1 MSIDPRTFRQTVG
14 QFVTG
19 VTVIAMEV
27 DGSIRALT
35 ANSFTSLSLNPPL
48 VLFCLGKGTKA
59 GQLIHQVSEFSVNIL
74 SQDQVALSSYF
85 AGIWKGETPPPFSF
99 TRTEGGPRLDGSVA
113 ALGCS
118 VDAVHE
124 GGDHWIVVG
133 QVVSLYRS
141 ELPRSP
147 LVFFGG
153 RYSAL
158 ADDEAAAEEPGL
170 VISWTEPGKW
180 K

>member
-59 GQLIHQVSEFSVNIL
+59 GQLIHEVTEFSVNIL
-74 SQDQVALSSYF
+74 SQEQQSLASYF
-85 AGIWKGETPPPFSF
+85 AGVWREETTPPFSF
-99 TRTEGGPRLDGSVA
+99 TRSEGGPRLDGSVA
-113 ALGCS
+113 ALGCH

-133 QVVSLYRS
+133 QVVATHRS
-141 ELPRSP
+141 ELPLAP

-158 ADDEAAAEEPGL
+158 AGEQAAAEVAGL
-170 VISWTEPGKW
+170 LIAWTEPGT
-180 K
+180 

>member
-27 DGSIRALT
+27 DGSLRALT

-59 GQLIHQVSEFSVNIL
+59 GQLIHQVTEFSVNIL
-74 SQDQVALSSYF
+74 SQEQQPLSSYF
-85 AGIWKGETPPPFSF
+85 AGAWKGESPPQYSF
-99 TRTEGGPRLDGSVA
+99 TRAEGGPRLDGSVA
-113 ALGCS
+113 ALGCM
-118 VDAVHE
+118 VEAVHE

-133 QVVSLYRS
+133 QVVSIYRS
-141 ELPRSP
+141 ELPRTP

-153 RYSAL
+153 RYSSL
-158 ADDEAAAEEPGL
+158 AGEQSSGEEAGL
-170 VISWTEPGKW
+170 LIAWSEPGK
-180 K
+180 

>member
-1 MSIDPRTFRQTVG
+1 
-14 QFVTG
+14 VTG

-59 GQLIHQVSEFSVNIL
+59 GQLVHEVTEFSVNIL
-74 SQDQVALSSYF
+74 SQEQQPLSSYF
-85 AGIWKGETPPPFSF
+85 AGAWKADTPPPFSF
-99 TRTEGGPRLDGSVA
+99 SRAEGGPRLDGSVA
-113 ALGCS
+113 SIGCR
-118 VDAVHE
+118 VEAVHE

-133 QVVSLYRS
+133 QVVSIHRS
-141 ELPRSP
+141 ELPRAP

-158 ADDEAAAEEPGL
+158 AGEQALTEEAGL
-170 VISWTEPGKW
+170 LIAWSEPGK
-180 K
+180 

>member
-1 MSIDPRTFRQTVG
+1 MSIDPRHFRQTVG

-59 GQLIHQVSEFSVNIL
+59 GQLIQDVVEFSVNIL
-74 SQDQVALSSYF
+74 SQEQQSLSSYF
-85 AGIWKGETPPPFSF
+85 AGAWKEETPPPFSF
-99 TRTEGGPRLDGSVA
+99 TRAEGGPRLDGSVA
-113 ALGCS
+113 ALGCR
-118 VDAVHE
+118 VEAVHE

-133 QVVSLYRS
+133 RVLSIYRS
-141 ELPRSP
+141 EPAAAP
-147 LVFFGG
+147 LVFCAG
-153 RYSAL
+153 RYAAL
-158 ADDEAAAEEPGL
+158 AEDER
-170 VISWTEPGKW
+170 T
-180 K
+180 

>member
-1 MSIDPRTFRQTVG
+1 MSIDPRAFRQTVG

-19 VTVIAMEV
+19 VTVIAMDV

-59 GQLIHQVSEFSVNIL
+59 GQLIQEVTEFSVNIL
-74 SQDQVALSSYF
+74 SLDQQALSSYF
-85 AGIWKGETPPPFSF
+85 AGAWKEETPPPFSF
-99 TRTEGGPRLDGSVA
+99 TRSAGGPRLDGAVA
-113 ALGCS
+113 ALGCQ

-133 QVVSLYRS
+133 QVVSIHRS
-141 ELPRSP
+141 DLPRAP

-153 RYSAL
+153 RYGAL
-158 ADDEAAAEEPGL
+158 AGQEMSVEEPGL
-170 VISWTEPGKW
+170 LIAWTEPGK
-180 K
+180 

>member
-1 MSIDPRTFRQTVG
+1 MSIDPRLFRQTVG

-59 GQLIHQVSEFSVNIL
+59 GQLIHAGRRVLGQHPEPGAAA
-74 SQDQVALSSYF
+74 ALVLL
-85 AGIWKGETPPPFSF
+85 
-99 TRTEGGPRLDGSVA
+99 RRRVEGRDAAAVLVHALGGRSAARRVGRGPRLSRRAQCTKAAITGSSSARSSPFTA
-113 ALGCS
+113 ASCLR
-118 VDAVHE
+118 A
-124 GGDHWIVVG
+124 
-133 QVVSLYRS
+133 
-141 ELPRSP
+141 P

-153 RYSAL
+153 RYSSL
-158 ADDEAAAEEPGL
+158 AGEQTSSRRVPDC
-170 VISWTEPGKW
+170 
-180 K
+180 

>member
-48 VLFCLGKGTKA
+48 VLFCLGKGTQA
-59 GQLIHQVSEFSVNIL
+59 GRLIRDISEFSVNIL
-74 SQDQVALSSYF
+74 SQEQRPLSSYF
-85 AGIWKGETPPPFSF
+85 AGVWKGETPPPFSF
-99 TRTEGGPRLDGSVA
+99 TRSEGGPRLEGAVA
-113 ALGCS
+113 ALGCQ
-118 VDAVHE
+118 VTAVHE

-133 QVVSLYRS
+133 QVVSIHRS
-141 ELPRSP
+141 DLPRAP

-153 RYSAL
+153 RYSSL
-158 ADDEAAAEEPGL
+158 AGEGAWYEEPGL
-170 VISWTEPGKW
+170 LIAWSEPEK
-180 K
+180 

>member
-1 MSIDPRTFRQTVG
+1 MAIDPRAFRQTVG

-27 DGSIRALT
+27 EGSIRALT

-59 GQLIHQVSEFSVNIL
+59 GQVIHEVREFSVNIL
-74 SQDQVALSSYF
+74 SQEQQALSTYF
-85 AGIWKGETPPPFSF
+85 AGAWKSNEPPAFTF
-99 TRTEGGPRLDGSVA
+99 TRSEGGPRLEGTVA
-113 ALGCS
+113 VLGCT
-118 VDAVHE
+118 VHGVYE
-124 GGDHWIVVG
+124 GGDHWIVIG
-133 QVVSLYRS
+133 QVVSLHRS

-153 RYSAL
+153 RYSTL
-158 ADDEAAAEEPGL
+158 ASGGPSLEEPGL
-170 VISWTEPGKW
+170 LIAWTDPVQ
-180 K
+180 

>member
-1 MSIDPRTFRQTVG
+1 MSIDPRHFRQTVG

-27 DGSIRALT
+27 DGHIRALT

-59 GQLIHQVSEFSVNIL
+59 GQLIHEVAEFSVNIL
-74 SQDQVALSSYF
+74 SVDQQPLSSYF
-85 AGIWKGETPPPFSF
+85 AGIWKDQEAPPTFSF
-99 TRTEGGPRLDGSVA
+99 TRGEGGPRLDGAVA
-113 ALGCS
+113 ALGCQ
-118 VDAVHE
+118 VNAVHE

-133 QVVSLYRS
+133 QVVSIHRS
-141 ELPRSP
+141 ELPRAP

-158 ADDEAAAEEPGL
+158 ADEQSTSSEEPGL
-170 VISWTEPGKW
+170 LISCSEPAK
-180 K
+180 

>member
-27 DGSIRALT
+27 EGSIRALT

-48 VLFCLGKGTKA
+48 VLFCLGKGTRA
-59 GQLIHQVSEFSVNIL
+59 GQLIQDVTEFSVNIL
-74 SQDQVALSSYF
+74 SRDQQPLSSYF
-85 AGIWKGETPPPFSF
+85 SGAWKGETPPPFSF
-99 TRTEGGPRLDGSVA
+99 TRSEGGPRLDGAVA
-113 ALGCS
+113 ALGCR

-133 QVVSLYRS
+133 LVVSLHRS
-141 ELPRSP
+141 ELPRPP

-153 RYSAL
+153 RYSSL
-158 ADDEAAAEEPGL
+158 ADEQTSSEEAGL
-170 VISWTEPGKW
+170 LIAWTEPGK
-180 K
+180 

>member
-1 MSIDPRTFRQTVG
+1 MSIDPRAFRQTVG

-19 VTVIAMEV
+19 VTVVAMEV
-27 DGSIRALT
+27 EGATRALT

-59 GQLIHQVSEFSVNIL
+59 GQLIELVTEFTVNIL
-74 SQDQVALSSYF
+74 SQEQQPLSNYF
-85 AGIWKGETPPPFSF
+85 AGVWNSETPPPFSF
-99 TRTEGGPRLDGSVA
+99 TQGEGGPRLDGSVA
-113 ALGCS
+113 SIGCR
-118 VDAVHE
+118 VHGVHE

-133 QVVSLYRS
+133 EVVSLHRS

-147 LVFFGG
+147 LVFYGG

-158 ADDEAAAEEPGL
+158 ADDDFRLEEPGMM
-170 VISWTEPGKW
+170 IAWTEPW

>member
-59 GQLIHQVSEFSVNIL
+59 GQLINQVVEFSVNIL
-74 SQDQVALSSYF
+74 SQDQQALSSYF

-99 TRTEGGPRLDGSVA
+99 TRSEGGPRLDGAVA
-113 ALGCS
+113 SLGCS
-118 VDAVHE
+118 VAAVHE

-133 QVVSLYRS
+133 QVVSLHRS

-153 RYSAL
+153 RYSSL
-158 ADDEAAAEEPGL
+158 AGEPASTEEAGL
-170 VISWTEPGKW
+170 MISWTEPGK
-180 K
+180 

>member
-1 MSIDPRTFRQTVG
+1 MSIDPRAFRQTVG

-59 GQLIHQVSEFSVNIL
+59 GQLIQEVIEFSVNIL
-74 SQDQVALSSYF
+74 SQEQQSLSSYF
-85 AGIWKGETPPPFSF
+85 AGAWKEETPPPFSF
-99 TRTEGGPRLDGSVA
+99 TRAEGGPRLDGSVA
-113 ALGCS
+113 ALGCR
-118 VDAVHE
+118 VEAVHE

-133 QVVSLYRS
+133 QVVSIHRS

-153 RYSAL
+153 RYSSL
-158 ADDEAAAEEPGL
+158 AGEQTSAEEAGL
-170 VISWTEPGKW
+170 LIAWTEPGK
-180 K
+180 

>member
-1 MSIDPRTFRQTVG
+1 MSIDPRAFRQTLG
-14 QFVTG
+14 LFVTG

-59 GQLIHQVSEFSVNIL
+59 GQVIEHLREFSVNIL
-74 SQDQVALSSYF
+74 SQEQRALSTYF
-85 AGIWKGETPPPFSF
+85 AGSWKGSEPPPFTFS
-99 TRTEGGPRLDGSVA
+99 RSEGGPRLDGSVA
-113 ALGCS
+113 TLGCT
-118 VDAVHE
+118 VNAVHE

-133 QVVSLYRS
+133 QVVTLHRS
-141 ELPRSP
+141 DLPRAP

-153 RYSAL
+153 RYSTL
-158 ADDEAAAEEPGL
+158 SGGGPSAEEPGL
-170 VISWTEPGKW
+170 LISWTEE
-180 K
+180 

>member
-59 GQLIHQVSEFSVNIL
+59 GQFIHQVTEFSVNIL
-74 SQDQVALSSYF
+74 SQDQQPLSSYF
-85 AGIWKGETPPPFSF
+85 AGAWKGEAPPPYSF
-99 TRTEGGPRLDGSVA
+99 TRSEGGPRLDGSVA

-133 QVVSLYRS
+133 QVVVASIAVSCRALRS
-141 ELPRSP
+141 CS
-147 LVFFGG
+147 
-153 RYSAL
+153 SADATRRWPAMRCL
-158 ADDEAAAEEPGL
+158 RRKRDC
-170 VISWTEPGKW
+170 
-180 K
+180 

>member
-59 GQLIHQVSEFSVNIL
+59 GQLIHEVTEFSVNIL
-74 SQDQVALSSYF
+74 SQDQQALSSYF
-85 AGIWKGETPPPFSF
+85 AGAWRAESPPQFSF
-99 TRTEGGPRLDGSVA
+99 TRSEGGPRLDGSVA
-113 ALGCS
+113 ALGCH

-133 QVVSLYRS
+133 QVISIHRS
-141 ELPRSP
+141 ELPRAP

-153 RYSAL
+153 RYSSL
-158 ADDEAAAEEPGL
+158 ASEPSSSEEAGL
-170 VISWTEPGKW
+170 MISWTEPGK
-180 K
+180 